1 MDNEVITMKKFFGA
15 LVILALIVAF
25 VLNIKPLSKWLS
37 DSFWDFVVTEF
48 NNEEKEQQQKVEDGE
63 IVSGKDTILIWE
75 NMYVIGHYYDS
86 DHLNIER
93 NGTSNI
99 ILEKVK
105 KYKVKKKQLYIY
117 YQRRDMLL

>member
-1 MDNEVITMKKFFGA
+1 MKKFFGA

-48 NNEEKEQQQKVEDGE
+48 NNEEKERQQKVEDGE